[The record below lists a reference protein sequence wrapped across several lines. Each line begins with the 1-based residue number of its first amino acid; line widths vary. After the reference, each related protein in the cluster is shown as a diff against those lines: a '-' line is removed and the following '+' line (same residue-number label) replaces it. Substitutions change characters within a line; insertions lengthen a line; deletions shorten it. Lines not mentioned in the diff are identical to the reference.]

1 MNFFKKLFLMFG
13 LSGILIFNSST
24 QCEAKIVTDKLP
36 LLTYAETP
44 ISVYD
49 KPNGNKKGTIAA
61 GSSLV
66 LVKVIRPD
74 GWAYGSYKVDNQ
86 KKRPYRWFKMEELQ
100 GYADFENYIDKAIS
114 DQDAYRTRT
123 SGSLVG
129 KIAGD
134 EDLIVVAKR
143 GDKIKVIFK
152 ADGNFYRMG
161 WVGKFSLSKTSSES
175 SNGDTTS
182 LDTLPLEDSFPED
195 EFINDDLS
203 GTENIIPNDDFE
215 SYEE

>member
-1 MNFFKKLFLMFG
+1 MSFWKKILMVAI
-13 LSGILIFNSST
+13 ILLMT
-24 QCEAKIVTDKLP
+24 PAQVDAKIVTDKLP
-36 LLTYAETP
+36 LLTYAEVP
-44 ISVYD
+44 IAVYD
-49 KPNGNKKGTIAA
+49 NPNGKRKGTIAA

-74 GWAYGSYKVDNQ
+74 GWAYGSYKVANQ

-100 GYADFENYIDKAIS
+100 GYADFENYIDRAIS

-161 WVGKFSLSKTSSES
+161 WVGKFSLAKTSSES
-175 SNGDTTS
+175 SSGDTTS
-182 LDTLPLEDSFPED
+182 LDTLPLETSFPED
-195 EFINDDLS
+195 EFINDDLN
-203 GTENIIPNDDFE
+203 GTEDIISNEDLK

>member
-1 MNFFKKLFLMFG
+1 MSFWKKILMVAI
-13 LSGILIFNSST
+13 ILLMT
-24 QCEAKIVTDKLP
+24 PAQVDAKIVTDKLP
-36 LLTYAETP
+36 LLTYAEVP
-44 ISVYD
+44 IAVYD
-49 KPNGNKKGTIAA
+49 NPNGKRKGTIAA

-74 GWAYGSYKVDNQ
+74 GWAYGSYKVANQ

-100 GYADFENYIDKAIS
+100 GYADFENYIDRAIS

-161 WVGKFSLSKTSSES
+161 WVGKFSLAKTSSES
-175 SNGDTTS
+175 SSGDTTS
-182 LDTLPLEDSFPED
+182 LDPLPLETSFPED
-195 EFINDDLS
+195 EFINDDLN
-203 GTENIIPNDDFE
+203 GTEDIISNEDLK

>member
-1 MNFFKKLFLMFG
+1 MNFWKKILMVA
-13 LSGILIFNSST
+13 LIVLMMPV
-24 QCEAKIVTDKLP
+24 QCNAKIVMDKLP
-36 LLTYAETP
+36 LLTYAEVP
-44 ISVYD
+44 IAVYD
-49 KPNGNKKGTIAA
+49 NPNGKRKGTIAA

-66 LVKVIRPD
+66 LVKIIRPD
-74 GWAYGSYKVDNQ
+74 GWAYGSYKVANQ

-100 GYADFENYIDKAIS
+100 GYADFENYTDRAIS

-161 WVGKFSLSKTSSES
+161 WVSKNDLSKTSAA
-175 SNGDTTS
+175 NTGDDITS
-182 LDTLPLEDSFPED
+182 LDNLPPENSLPED
-195 EFINDDLS
+195 EFINDNLDESGEINPGEDL
-203 GTENIIPNDDFE
+203 EL
-215 SYEE
+215 YEE

>member
-1 MNFFKKLFLMFG
+1 MSFWKKILMVAI
-13 LSGILIFNSST
+13 ILLMT
-24 QCEAKIVTDKLP
+24 PAQVDAKIVTDKLP
-36 LLTYAETP
+36 LLTYAEVP
-44 ISVYD
+44 IAVYD
-49 KPNGNKKGTIAA
+49 NPNGKRKGTIAA

-74 GWAYGSYKVDNQ
+74 GWAYGSYKVANQ

-100 GYADFENYIDKAIS
+100 GYVDFENYIDRAIS

-161 WVGKFSLSKTSSES
+161 WVGKFSLAKTSSES
-175 SNGDTTS
+175 SSGDTTS
-182 LDTLPLEDSFPED
+182 LDTLPLETSFPED

-203 GTENIIPNDDFE
+203 GTEDIISNEDLE

>member
-1 MNFFKKLFLMFG
+1 MNFWKKILMVA
-13 LSGILIFNSST
+13 LIVLMMPV
-24 QCEAKIVTDKLP
+24 QCNAKIVMDKLP
-36 LLTYAETP
+36 LLTYAEVP
-44 ISVYD
+44 IAVYD
-49 KPNGNKKGTIAA
+49 NPNGKRKGTIAA

-66 LVKVIRPD
+66 LVKIIRPD
-74 GWAYGSYKVDNQ
+74 GWAYGSYKVANQ

-100 GYADFENYIDKAIS
+100 GYADFENYTDRAIS

-175 SNGDTTS
+175 SSGDTTS
-182 LDTLPLEDSFPED
+182 LDTLPLETSFPED
-195 EFINDDLS
+195 EFINNDLNV
-203 GTENIIPNDDFE
+203 TEDISSNEDLE

>member
-1 MNFFKKLFLMFG
+1 MSFWKKILMVAI
-13 LSGILIFNSST
+13 ILLMT
-24 QCEAKIVTDKLP
+24 PAQVDAKIVTDKLP
-36 LLTYAETP
+36 LLTYAEVP
-44 ISVYD
+44 IAVYD
-49 KPNGNKKGTIAA
+49 NPNGKRKGTIAA

-74 GWAYGSYKVDNQ
+74 GWAYGSYKVANQ

-100 GYADFENYIDKAIS
+100 GYADFENYIDRAIS

-161 WVGKFSLSKTSSES
+161 WVGKFSLAKTSSES
-175 SNGDTTS
+175 SSGDTTP
-182 LDTLPLEDSFPED
+182 LDTLPLENSFPED
-195 EFINDDLS
+195 EFINDDLN
-203 GTENIIPNDDFE
+203 GTEDIISNEDLV

>member
-1 MNFFKKLFLMFG
+1 MSFWKKILMVAI
-13 LSGILIFNSST
+13 ILLMT
-24 QCEAKIVTDKLP
+24 PAQVDAKIVTDKLP
-36 LLTYAETP
+36 LLTYAEVP
-44 ISVYD
+44 IAVYD
-49 KPNGNKKGTIAA
+49 NPNGKRKGTIAA

-74 GWAYGSYKVDNQ
+74 GWAYGSYKVANQ

-100 GYADFENYIDKAIS
+100 GYADFENYIDRAIS

-152 ADGNFYRMG
+152 ADGNFYRVG
-161 WVGKFSLSKTSSES
+161 WVGKFSLAKTSSES
-175 SNGDTTS
+175 SSGDTTS
-182 LDTLPLEDSFPED
+182 LDTLPLETSFPED
-195 EFINDDLS
+195 EFINDDLN
-203 GTENIIPNDDFE
+203 GTEDIISNEDLK

>member
-1 MNFFKKLFLMFG
+1 MSFWKKILMVAI
-13 LSGILIFNSST
+13 ILLMT
-24 QCEAKIVTDKLP
+24 PAQVDAKIVTDKLP
-36 LLTYAETP
+36 LLTYAEVP
-44 ISVYD
+44 IAVYD
-49 KPNGNKKGTIAA
+49 NPNGKRKGTIAA

-74 GWAYGSYKVDNQ
+74 GWAYGSYKVANQ

-100 GYADFENYIDKAIS
+100 GYADFENYIDRAIS

-161 WVGKFSLSKTSSES
+161 WVGKFSLAKTSSES
-175 SNGDTTS
+175 SSGDTTS
-182 LDTLPLEDSFPED
+182 LDTLPLEASFPED
-195 EFINDDLS
+195 EFINDDLN
-203 GTENIIPNDDFE
+203 GTEDIISNEDLE

>member
-1 MNFFKKLFLMFG
+1 MSFWKKILMVAI
-13 LSGILIFNSST
+13 ILLMT
-24 QCEAKIVTDKLP
+24 PAQVDAKIVTDKLP
-36 LLTYAETP
+36 LLTYAEVP
-44 ISVYD
+44 IAVYD
-49 KPNGNKKGTIAA
+49 NPNGKRKGTIAA

-74 GWAYGSYKVDNQ
+74 GWAYGSYKVANQ

-100 GYADFENYIDKAIS
+100 GYADFENYIDRAIS

-161 WVGKFSLSKTSSES
+161 WVGKFSLAKTSSES
-175 SNGDTTS
+175 SSGDTTS
-182 LDTLPLEDSFPED
+182 LDTLPLETSFPED
-195 EFINDDLS
+195 EFINDDLN
-203 GTENIIPNDDFE
+203 GTEDIISNEDLE

>member
-1 MNFFKKLFLMFG
+1 MNFWMKLFLMLG
-13 LSGILIFNSST
+13 LSGVIIFNSPA
-24 QCEAKIVTDKLP
+24 QCGAKIVTDKLP
-36 LLTYAETP
+36 LLTYAEVP

-61 GSSLV
+61 SSSLV
-66 LVKVIRPD
+66 LVKIIRPD
-74 GWAYGSYKVDNQ
+74 GWAYGSYKVANS

-100 GYADFENYIDKAIS
+100 GYADFENYIDRAIS

-123 SGSLVG
+123 SSSLVG

-161 WVGKFSLSKTSSES
+161 WVGKFSLAKTSSES
-175 SNGDTTS
+175 SSGDTTP
-182 LDTLPLEDSFPED
+182 LDTLPLENSFPED
-195 EFINDDLS
+195 EFINDDLN
-203 GTENIIPNDDFE
+203 GTEDIISNEDLV

>member
-1 MNFFKKLFLMFG
+1 MNFWKKILMVA
-13 LSGILIFNSST
+13 LILLMMPA
-24 QCEAKIVTDKLP
+24 QVDAKIVADKLP
-36 LLTYAETP
+36 LLTYAEVP
-44 ISVYD
+44 IAVYD
-49 KPNGNKKGTIAA
+49 NPNGKRKGTIAA

-66 LVKVIRPD
+66 LVKIIRPD
-74 GWAYGSYKVDNQ
+74 GWAYSSYKVANQ
-86 KKRPYRWFKMEELQ
+86 KKRPYRWFKIEELQ
-100 GYADFENYIDKAIS
+100 GYADFENYTDRAIS
-114 DQDAYRTRT
+114 DQDTYRTRT

-175 SNGDTTS
+175 SSGDTTS
-182 LDTLPLEDSFPED
+182 LNTLPLETSFPED

-203 GTENIIPNDDFE
+203 VTGDITSNEDLE